1 MLTDYDVFRFLL
13 LPLPDK
19 REQISLFLSYVGRYL
34 CVCTSVLK
42 KIEEKFYVVVGQTM
56 AVESIPPAVSPVT
69 IVKWTIYTAYD
80 IAE

>member
-1 MLTDYDVFRFLL
+1 MYSAAVFCTGMSTYVLL
-13 LPLPDK
+13 
-19 REQISLFLSYVGRYL
+19 
-34 CVCTSVLK
+34 
-42 KIEEKFYVVVGQTM
+42 TM